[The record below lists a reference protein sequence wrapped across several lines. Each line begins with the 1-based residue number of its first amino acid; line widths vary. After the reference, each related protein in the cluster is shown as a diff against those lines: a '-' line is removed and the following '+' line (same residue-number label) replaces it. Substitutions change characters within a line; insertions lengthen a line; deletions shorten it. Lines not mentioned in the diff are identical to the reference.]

1 MATKTEAVNWLNSQV
16 GKYVDFDGAWGSQC
30 TDLFNFYYQQ
40 LVGRSPYADGYGVPG
55 AKDLW
60 NVATSRFTKIPDSPT
75 LVPQPGDILIYG
87 NTWGGGYGHVE
98 MVVGVDA
105 NGCSIVGANLSGN
118 SSVGVQKT
126 YRSWGGM
133 RGLTGVMRFNFN
145 TAPAVTGEVMN
156 DDTARQIGYHFLGR
170 NGFDGKGNALASAQA
185 DLQGQPLTNAKM
197 TEIFLSAESRAWRDA
212 KLPQVFTERD
222 ALRNEN
228 ASLKANLTAVQTAL
242 ANEQAKPPKEV
253 VKTVTEIVK
262 EYVDRPVPV
271 EVIKE
276 VEPKW
281 LVSVRDAILGFLRL
295 KK

>member
-1 MATKTEAVNWLNSQV
+1 MATQTEAVNWLNAQV
-16 GKYVDFDGAWGSQC
+16 GKVLDFDGSYGSQC
-30 TDLFNFYYQQ
+30 VDAFNFYYQF
-40 LVGRSPYADGYGVPG
+40 LVGRSPYADGYGVAG

-75 LVPQPGDILIYG
+75 LVPQVGDILIYG
-87 NTWGGGYGHVE
+87 STWGGSFGHVE
-98 MVVGVDA
+98 MVVGVSPT
-105 NGCSIVGANLSGN
+105 GCTIVGSNLTGN
-118 SSVGVQKT
+118 QNIGVQRT
-126 YRSWGGM
+126 FRTWGGM
-133 RGLTGVMRFNFN
+133 RGLTGVLRYNGFNS
-145 TAPAVTGEVMN
+145 APSAGGEVMN
-156 DDTARQIGYHFLGR
+156 EDTGRQIEYYYLGR
-170 NGFDGKGNALASAQA
+170 NGRDGRKDGLGQPSQ
-185 DLQGQPLTNAKM
+185 LTGQPLTNAKLN
-197 TEIFLSAESRAWRDA
+197 ELFLSQEARNWRDGA
-212 KLPQVFTERD
+212 FPTLFTERD

-281 LVSVRDAILGFLRL
+281 LSTVRDAILGFLRL